1 MYCFLCFLFLFCK
14 NYSMKHFCFCEASF
28 NFMKNLFLFLI
39 AQLKVL
45 AIVFQWSLPFSFLC
59 HHKIM
64 ILSSSTLVLLLDHF
78 ILFCYDNA
86 SFSFML
92 HFIHTI
98 SFIQFFEHTI
108 KESKFFFHFFPP
120 QICFSMLHNNELASK
135 KLMYNHKCGF
145 QG

>member
-1 MYCFLCFLFLFCK
+1 
-14 NYSMKHFCFCEASF
+14 
-28 NFMKNLFLFLI
+28 MKNLFLFLI

-135 KLMYNHKCGF
+135 KLMYNHKHGF

>member
-1 MYCFLCFLFLFCK
+1 
-14 NYSMKHFCFCEASF
+14 
-28 NFMKNLFLFLI
+28 
-39 AQLKVL
+39 
-45 AIVFQWSLPFSFLC
+45 
-59 HHKIM
+59 M
-64 ILSSSTLVLLLDHF
+64 ILFSSTFVLLLDHF
-78 ILFCYDNA
+78 FFFCYDNA

-135 KLMYNHKCGF
+135 KLMYNHKHGF